1 MEVQEKI
8 KGQVLNLEQMENLK
22 KLGVDTSDAS
32 MCWAGK
38 DVVPNDGSALDLGC
52 DAVPTYNFDDLYRK
66 LPSSIDLGLYR
77 HSLIINKGEGYVG
90 YKAWYQDIIINSLME
105 FSIRDSVLDSLYRLY
120 CWFLLNKDVFEKV
133 RW

>member
-1 MEVQEKI
+1 MGIQEKL
-8 KGQVLNLEQMENLK
+8 KGQVLDREQMENLK

-38 DVVPNDGSALDLGC
+38 DVVPNDGYTLDLGC

-90 YKAWYQDIIINSLME
+90 YKAWHKGIIINSLME

-120 CWFLLNKDVFEKV
+120 CWFLLNKDGFEKV